1 MSAGMRSSL
10 RLVSYSLFALLDHLV
25 WLLIQ
30 GLPGPRLMALARHR
44 PWRCLRLK
52 LSGSHQRL
60 WADRVAWLLRT
71 RCRRARWGS
80 TCLSRSLGG
89 RLLLDLIGVENDLHL
104 GMSAFSDGRKVPH
117 AWLSDPRTGRLLTPG
132 LTPGCGVPL
141 TQF

>member
-1 MSAGMRSSL
+1 MSAVL
-10 RLVSYSLFALLDHLV
+10 RWPLRVVSYSLFAVLDHLL

-30 GLPGPRLMALARHR
+30 WLPGPRLLALARQR
-44 PWRCLRLK
+44 PWRRARLQ
-52 LSGSHQRL
+52 LSGAQQRL
-60 WADRVAWLLRT
+60 WKDRVAWLLRT

-89 RLLLDLIGVENDLHL
+89 RLLLDLIGVENALYL
-104 GMSAFSDGRKVPH
+104 GMSKFSDGRKVPH

-132 LTPGCGVPL
+132 LTPGGGAPL